1 MVAFS
6 IQASA
11 PPFPLFV
18 IAYAINGFGASLED
32 AQSNGF
38 VASYKNNAE
47 AKMGILHAAY
57 GKLSFPSQRRSLA
70 QMFRY
75 RSADSSSGCDAVCPI
90 PQMVFPLPCLVG
102 GRNVEHSS
110 SPLRFQAQ

>member
-18 IAYAINGFGASLED
+18 IAYAINGFGASLGD
-32 AQSNGF
+32 AQANGF
-38 VASYKNNAE
+38 VASYKDNAA

-57 GKLSFPSQRRSLA
+57 GKASLIQRLGDLPYWLDVQVPKHWQLLSWQHSLRSIADGLFIISFPLRSRR
-70 QMFRY
+70 
-75 RSADSSSGCDAVCPI
+75 
-90 PQMVFPLPCLVG
+90 
-102 GRNVEHSS
+102 
-110 SPLRFQAQ
+110 